1 MALTQIFNAN
11 LLDPERGTLT
21 PGSHIV
27 VEGTR
32 IREVGDGAPLKT
44 ADLNIDAEG
53 KTLMPGLIDAHVHA
67 FLTSMDLSTL
77 AGKPMTLHAFEAG
90 KLLEGMLSRGFT
102 TVRDAAGADWGLA
115 AAVERGL
122 IKGPRIF
129 FSGRSI
135 SQTGGHGDLR
145 PQWEDPPICAC
156 GAHSE
161 LISHIVDGVDAVR
174 TAVRTELRRG
184 AHQIKLMASGGVASP
199 SDPLL
204 SLQMS
209 HEEMKVASDEA
220 RDWGTYT
227 MAHAYSPDA
236 IRRAVEAGVRS
247 IEHGNLLDKDV
258 ARLMAKQGAFL
269 VPTLV
274 TYHTL
279 HELGRDAGFPEVS
292 LAKLADVL
300 HAGLESLEIAKRA
313 GVEMGFGTDLLGHAH
328 AQQCREFEIRSEV
341 LSPLELIRSA
351 TTINAALLNQT
362 GTLGTLREGATADLI
377 LVDGNPLENI
387 AVLAQPEVHLKLV
400 VKDGVVAHNWR

>member
-1 MALTQIFNAN
+1 MALTQIYNAN
-11 LLDPERGTLT
+11 LLDPERGTIT
-21 PGSHIV
+21 PDAHII

-32 IREVGDGAPLKT
+32 IREVGEGAPLGS
-44 ADLNIDAEG
+44 ADLSIDAEG

-67 FLTSMDLSTL
+67 FLTSMDMSSL
-77 AGKPMTLHAFEAG
+77 AGRPMTLHAFEAA
-90 KLLEGMLSRGFT
+90 KLLEGMLARGFT

-115 AAVERGL
+115 ASVERGL

-135 SQTGGHGDLR
+135 SQTGGHGDPR
-145 PQWEDPPICAC
+145 PAWEDPPICAC
-156 GAHSE
+156 GANSSW
-161 LISHIVDGVDAVR
+161 LSHIVDGVDAVR

-184 AHQIKLMASGGVASP
+184 ATQIKLMASGGVASP
-199 SDPLL
+199 SDPLM

-209 HEEMKVASDEA
+209 PEEMKVATDEA

-236 IRRAVEAGVRS
+236 IRRALEAGVRS
-247 IEHGNLLDKDV
+247 IEHGNLIDKDV
-258 ARLMAKQGAFL
+258 ARLMAKKDAFL

-279 HELGRDAGFPEVS
+279 HELGRDAGFPEQS

-300 HAGLESLEIAKRA
+300 EAGIGSLEIAKRA
-313 GVEMGFGTDLLGHAH
+313 GVQIGFGTDLLGHAH

-351 TTINAALLNQT
+351 TTINAELLNQT
-362 GTLGTLREGATADLI
+362 GNLGTLGQGATADLI
-377 LVDGNPLENI
+377 LIDGNPLENLS
-387 AVLAQPEVHLKLV
+387 VLTDPAVHLKLV
-400 VKDGVVAHNWR
+400 MKDGVIAHNWR